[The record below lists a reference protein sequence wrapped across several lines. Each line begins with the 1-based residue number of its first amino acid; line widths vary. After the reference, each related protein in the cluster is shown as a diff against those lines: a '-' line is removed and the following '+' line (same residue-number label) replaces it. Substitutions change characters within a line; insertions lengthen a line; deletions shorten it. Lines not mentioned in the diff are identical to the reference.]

1 MARPQKR
8 AAEPAPE
15 ALEIPAIPA
24 EAWVLAPSPVRLADG
39 AFEPVDSPARALQA
53 DLAASFA
60 EQQDDDRRWSP
71 RRSLAFI
78 TAGSLIGWIVLIVT
92 ARAILF

>member
-39 AFEPVDSPARALQA
+39 AFDPVDSPARALQA

-60 EQQDDDRRWSP
+60 DRQHEDERWSP
-71 RRSLAFI
+71 RRSPAVI
-78 TAGSLIGWIVLIVT
+78 TSASLVGWVVLIVT
-92 ARAILF
+92 ARAIFF

>member
-39 AFEPVDSPARALQA
+39 AFDPVDSPARALQA

-60 EQQDDDRRWSP
+60 EHHDDDRRWSA
-71 RRSLAFI
+71 RRSLAVI
-78 TAGSLIGWIVLIVT
+78 TAASLVGWAVLIIT
-92 ARAILF
+92 ARALLS

>member
-8 AAEPAPE
+8 VAEPAPE

-39 AFEPVDSPARALQA
+39 AFDPVDSPARALQA
-53 DLAASFA
+53 ELAASFA
-60 EQQDDDRRWSP
+60 ERSEHRWSA
-71 RRSLAFI
+71 RRSLAVI
-78 TAGSLIGWIVLIVT
+78 TAASLVGWAVLIIT
-92 ARAILF
+92 ARALLS

>member
-8 AAEPAPE
+8 VEAASE
-15 ALEIPAIPA
+15 ALDIPPVPA

-39 AFEPVDSPARALQA
+39 AFAAVDSPARALQA
-53 DLAASFA
+53 ELVASFA
-60 EQQDDDRRWSP
+60 QHRDDDHRWSP

-78 TAGSLIGWIVLIVT
+78 TVGSLVGWALLIAT
-92 ARAILF
+92 ARVMFF

>member
-8 AAEPAPE
+8 VAEPAHE

-39 AFEPVDSPARALQA
+39 AFDPVDSPARALQA
-53 DLAASFA
+53 ELIASFA
-60 EQQDDDRRWSP
+60 EQTENRWSA
-71 RRSLAFI
+71 RRSLAVI
-78 TAGSLIGWIVLIVT
+78 TAASLVGWAVLILT
-92 ARAILF
+92 ARALFF

>member
-39 AFEPVDSPARALQA
+39 AFDPVDSPARSLQA
-53 DLAASFA
+53 ELAASFA
-60 EQQDDDRRWSP
+60 NRRDDEHRWSA
-71 RRSLAFI
+71 RRSLAVI
-78 TAGSLIGWIVLIVT
+78 TAASLVGWAVLIIT
-92 ARAILF
+92 ARALLS

>member
-15 ALEIPAIPA
+15 ALDIPAIPA

-39 AFEPVDSPARALQA
+39 AFAPIDSPARALQA
-53 DLAASFA
+53 ELAASFA
-60 EQQDDDRRWSP
+60 DRQDGEARWSP
-71 RRSLAFI
+71 RRSLAVI
-78 TAGSLIGWIVLIVT
+78 IGASLVGWVVLIVT
-92 ARAILF
+92 ARAIIF

>member
-8 AAEPAPE
+8 VAESAHE

-39 AFEPVDSPARALQA
+39 AFDPVDSPARALQA
-53 DLAASFA
+53 ELVASFA
-60 EQQDDDRRWSP
+60 EQTEHRWSA
-71 RRSLAFI
+71 RRSLAVI
-78 TAGSLIGWIVLIVT
+78 TAASLVGWAVLIIT
-92 ARAILF
+92 ARALLS